1 MLSMTTARIHLA
13 RPGKYTDAHGRAV
26 TLGADRLKAL
36 AASYKPGTDKAPLVL
51 GHPTEGAPAFGWV
64 DTLEVD
70 DKGDLYGNVSQVSPE
85 LSDAVKAGKYRNV
98 SMSFYPK
105 GSGNSPAP
113 AAEALRH
120 VGILGAEVPAI
131 RGLTPLSLAD
141 GDDAVTVDFADGGR
155 IGWWSVKQAV
165 RAFRDWIIERDGT
178 EAADKAIP
186 TYLIDNLDTAARE
199 ARDADETSPSF
210 TDPQPETPMPP
221 PEQKPVDLTART
233 AELDAREAELK
244 KREAEIAASDAEAAG
259 TTALAFADGLIGKGK
274 LAPAGKETVVEL
286 HKRLAGDDAPL
297 SLSDGGSK
305 PMLAAFEAL
314 FEGAQPVI
322 DLAERSKPDQ
332 STDLKGDD
340 PDALTVRANEL
351 VKANP
356 ALSFADAVRE
366 AEKEAAKE

>member
-26 TLGADRLKAL
+26 TLGADRLKSL

-70 DKGDLYGNVSQVSPE
+70 AKGDLYGNVSQVSPE
-85 LSDAVKAGKYRNV
+85 LSDAVKAGRYRNV

-141 GDDAVTVDFADGGR
+141 GDDAVTVDFGDGGR

-165 RAFRDWIIERDGT
+165 RAFRDWVIERDGVD
-178 EAADKAIP
+178 AADKAIP

-199 ARDADETSPSF
+199 AREADETSPSF
-210 TDPQPETPMPP
+210 TDQPETPMH
-221 PEQKPVDLTART
+221 PEKQPVDLTARA
-233 AELDAREAELK
+233 AELDTREADVK
-244 KREAEIAASDAEAAG
+244 RREAEIAAVDAAA
-259 TTALAFADGLIGKGK
+259 ADAAAIAFADGLIGKGK
-274 LAPAGKETVVEL
+274 LAPAGKATVVEL
-286 HKRLAGDDAPL
+286 HKRLAGDDAPV
-297 SLSDGGSK
+297 SLSDGSSK
-305 PMLAAFEAL
+305 PALAAFEAL
-314 FEGAQPVI
+314 FEGAQPII

-332 STDLKGDD
+332 STDFKGDD
-340 PDALTVRANEL
+340 PDALTVRANAL
-351 VKANP
+351 VKENP
-356 ALSFADAVRE
+356 ALSFSDAIRR
-366 AEKEAAKE
+366 AETEAAAQ